1 MDDLKAIIESLLFV
15 AEVPLKI
22 DKIKNILE
30 LEDRDAVRD
39 ALNSLAEEY
48 ESGKRGFFLTEVAGG
63 FQLRT
68 RPEYSHWIRRL
79 KEARPARLSQAAMET
94 LAIIAYKQPVL
105 RTDVEY
111 LRGVDCGGTLR
122 TLLERK
128 LIRIMGR
135 KDLPG
140 RPIIYGTTREFL
152 ELFDLR
158 DLRELPSLKDL
169 KDLGEAWPND
179 ST

>member
-30 LEDRDAVRD
+30 LEDRNAVRD
-39 ALNSLAEEY
+39 ALESLTKEY
-48 ESGKRGFFLTEVAGG
+48 ESGKRGFFLSEVAGG

-68 RPEYSHWIRRL
+68 RPEYSQWIRRL
-79 KEARPARLSQAAMET
+79 KETRPARLSQAAMET

-105 RTDVEY
+105 RSDIEY

-122 TLLERK
+122 TLLERR

-140 RPIIYGTTREFL
+140 RPMIYGTTREFL

>member
-15 AEVPLKI
+15 AETPLKI
-22 DKIKNILE
+22 DKIKSVLE
-30 LEDRDAVRD
+30 NVDRNAIRE
-39 ALNSLAEEY
+39 ALTSLAEEY

-68 RPEYSHWIRRL
+68 RPEYGYWIRRL
-79 KEARPARLSQAAMET
+79 KETRPTRLGRAAMET
-94 LAIIAYKQPVL
+94 LSIIAYKQPVL
-105 RTDVEY
+105 RSDVEY

-152 ELFDLR
+152 ELFNLKDLS
-158 DLRELPSLKDL
+158 ELPTLKDL
-169 KDLGEAWPND
+169 KDLGETWPND